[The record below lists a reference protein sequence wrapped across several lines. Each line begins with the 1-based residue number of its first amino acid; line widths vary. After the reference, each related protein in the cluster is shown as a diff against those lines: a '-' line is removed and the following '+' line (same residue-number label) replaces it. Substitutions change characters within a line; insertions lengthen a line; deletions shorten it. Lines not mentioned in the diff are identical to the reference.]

1 MGEGG
6 EGNSN
11 SSFCAEDKE
20 RNFHSGR
27 LKEVEDNTS
36 VLKINKMKH
45 EDVTGDRP
53 AQRLKMSQQ
62 QKLEE
67 NLGFPIPRPVFS
79 PLGLGMLPENVTKIV
94 GALIKLRHF
103 KGGSLSRYPSQYQ
116 SLIITCLFPQSMTL
130 Y

>member
-11 SSFCAEDKE
+11 SPFCAEDKE
-20 RNFHSGR
+20 RNFHSGH

-36 VLKINKMKH
+36 VLKINKH

-53 AQRLKMSQQ
+53 AQRLKMDQQ
-62 QKLEE
+62 QTLEE
-67 NLGFPIPRPVFS
+67 NLGFPIPRPVLS
-79 PLGLGMLPENVTKIV
+79 SLGLGMLPENVTKIV
-94 GALIKLRHF
+94 GALIKLTHF
-103 KGGSLSRYPSQYQ
+103 KGGSLSRYPSPYQ
-116 SLIITCLFPQSMTL
+116 SLIITCFFTQSLTI

>member
-36 VLKINKMKH
+36 VLKINKH
-45 EDVTGDRP
+45 EAVTGDRP
-53 AQRLKMSQQ
+53 AQRLKMNQQ

-67 NLGFPIPRPVFS
+67 NLGFPIPRPVLS
-79 PLGLGMLPENVTKIV
+79 SLGLGMLPENVTKIV

-116 SLIITCLFPQSMTL
+116 SLIITCFFPQSLTM

>member
-11 SSFCAEDKE
+11 SPFCAEDKE
-20 RNFHSGR
+20 RNFHSGH

-53 AQRLKMSQQ
+53 AQRLKMNQQ

-67 NLGFPIPRPVFS
+67 NLGFPIPRPVLS

-116 SLIITCLFPQSMTL
+116 SLIITCLFPQSLTI